1 MRRVVIPGN
10 DESSHRVWHSRG
22 YLPHV
27 DAAGLIQ
34 FVTFRLADAL
44 PHRALAEK
52 AGDGERSPRIDAV
65 LDAGYGECV
74 LRHPGPAREVERVLL
89 EGDGHSCRLL
99 AWVVMPNHV
108 HVVAEMNGGA
118 SLSKVVQQW
127 KGVSA
132 REINQELGGGG
143 RLWQPEYHDR
153 FIRDQEH
160 LAAAV
165 NYTHGNPVAAG
176 LCERAEDW
184 PLSSA
189 HLKAW

>member
-1 MRRVVIPGN
+1 
-10 DESSHRVWHSRG
+10 
-22 YLPHV
+22 V
-27 DAAGLIQ
+27 DVAGLIQ

-44 PHRALAEK
+44 PQGALADRAE
-52 AGDGERSPRIDAV
+52 DSERPTRVDAV
-65 LDAGYGECV
+65 LDAGHGECV

-89 EGDGHSCRLL
+89 AGDGDAYRLL

-108 HVVAEMNGGA
+108 HVVAEMSGAA
-118 SLSKVVQQW
+118 SLPKVVQRW

-132 REINQELGGGG
+132 RAINRDLGRRG

-153 FIRDQEH
+153 FIRNQEH
-160 LAAAV
+160 LVAAA

-176 LCERAEDW
+176 LCERGEDW
-184 PLSSA
+184 PFSSA